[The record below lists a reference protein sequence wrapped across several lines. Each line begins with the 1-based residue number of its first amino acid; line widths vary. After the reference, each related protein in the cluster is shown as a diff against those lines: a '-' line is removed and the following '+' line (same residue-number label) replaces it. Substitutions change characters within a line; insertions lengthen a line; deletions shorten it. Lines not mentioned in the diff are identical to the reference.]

1 MAKKHSE
8 DGASVMTGMENQ
20 PETKVRVNC
29 ERLNLRKGPSPTA
42 DVLYIL
48 NRSETLHLLED
59 RGEWLKIHYP
69 KQNLTGYVMS
79 HLVDVE
85 V

>member
-1 MAKKHSE
+1 MMAKKHNE
-8 DGASVMTGMENQ
+8 EETPKMET
-20 PETKVRVNC
+20 PITKIRVSC
-29 ERLNLRKGPSPTA
+29 ERLNLRKGANATA

-48 NRSETLHLLED
+48 NRGETLHLLED
-59 RGEWLKIHYP
+59 RGEWSKVHYP
-69 KQNLTGYVMS
+69 KQNLIGYVMS

>member
-1 MAKKHSE
+1 MAKKHNE
-8 DGASVMTGMENQ
+8 DGASVMNGMERQ

-29 ERLNLRKGPSPTA
+29 ERLNLRKGSSQTA

-48 NRSETLHLLED
+48 NRGETLHLLED
-59 RGEWLKIHYP
+59 RGEWIKVHYP
-69 KQNLTGYVMS
+69 KQNLIGYVMS

>member
-1 MAKKHSE
+1 MAKKYVEEETPKMSE
-8 DGASVMTGMENQ
+8 PKTET
-20 PETKVRVNC
+20 TKVRVNC
-29 ERLNLRKGPSPTA
+29 ERLNLRKGANSTA

-48 NRSETLHLLED
+48 NRGETLHLLED
-59 RGEWLKIHYP
+59 RGEWCKVHYP
-69 KQNLTGYVMS
+69 KQNLIGYVMS

>member
-1 MAKKHSE
+1 MAKKYTE
-8 DGASVMTGMENQ
+8 EENPKKTN
-20 PETKVRVNC
+20 PETPVTKVRVNC
-29 ERLNLRKGPSPTA
+29 ERLNLRRGASATA

-59 RGEWLKIHYP
+59 RGEWRKVRYP